1 LHKIF
6 YFSISVMKE
15 IFKSYTSFTRAERL
29 GIFAL
34 CSLLV
39 ILIIVKATMYLWVH
53 PKVDEEQNKKLVAAW
68 EVFKRSQPVTDTTGA
83 TKKEYQDA
91 YDEQATPLPDTI
103 NINTADSATLV
114 RLKGIGPVTAGKIV
128 ARRNKHPFTSV
139 EQLSDV
145 GSFSDSTF
153 AMLKRHLTVK

>member
-1 LHKIF
+1 
-6 YFSISVMKE
+6 MKE
-15 IFKSYTSFTRAERL
+15 IFKSYTSFTHTERL
-29 GIFAL
+29 GILAL

-39 ILIIVKATMYLWVH
+39 ILIIVRATMFLWVH
-53 PKVDEEQNKKLVAAW
+53 PKVDEQQNKKLVAAW
-68 EVFKRSQPVTDTTGA
+68 EIFKRSQAVADSAGA
-83 TKKEYQDA
+83 TKKDYQDA

-103 NINTADSATLV
+103 NINTADSAMLV

-139 EQLSDV
+139 EQLSDI

-153 AMLKRHLTVK
+153 ALLKKHLTVK